1 MGPIRLEHMTIEI
14 LCNNLQDFWTE
25 SGAVTYKNVFSKSRP
40 PGGAITGHSGK
51 FGAEVH

>member
-1 MGPIRLEHMTIEI
+1 MGQNCLEHMTIEI
-14 LCNNLQDFWTE
+14 VYNNLQDLWTE
-25 SGAVTYKNVFSKSRP
+25 SGAVIYKNVFSKSRP